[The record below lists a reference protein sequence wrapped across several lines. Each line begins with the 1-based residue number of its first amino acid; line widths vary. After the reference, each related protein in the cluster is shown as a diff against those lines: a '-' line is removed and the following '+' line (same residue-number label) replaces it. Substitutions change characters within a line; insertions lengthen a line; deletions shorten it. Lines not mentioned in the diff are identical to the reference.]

1 MGEPATT
8 TMTPNHPLGQKGN
21 QMSTYI
27 RLLAVTCIVCTPAC
41 TSMITDPVN
50 SITAFNPYITKDGV
64 QSFRFVAKS
73 KLPSYLESQDI
84 RQIHE
89 TQISNELGKRQYCTR
104 GYNIVSVTEVQG
116 NNLVYEGVCK

>member
-1 MGEPATT
+1 
-8 TMTPNHPLGQKGN
+8 
-21 QMSTYI
+21 
-27 RLLAVTCIVCTPAC
+27 
-41 TSMITDPVN
+41 MITDPVN

-73 KLPSYLESQDI
+73 KLPSYLEGQDI